1 MIVLYQEPIMVWG
14 QLATRLEWC
23 ALLLTVISLV
33 AFFIIMRFD
42 GSADLMYIFGVFLC
56 AGLVWGV
63 SGGRREC
70 PCLPALEHAVPSA
83 ERDTVPLNMKLSEI
97 LFIGASFPLT
107 VFLYSKSWSERL
119 LFS

>member
-1 MIVLYQEPIMVWG
+1 MIVLYQEPIMVWN

-56 AGLVWGV
+56 AGLVSCGLIIPLYGENNKV
-63 SGGRREC
+63 YSGRNKYEVYF
-70 PCLPALEHAVPSA
+70 PESNA
-83 ERDTVPLNMKLSEI
+83 SEI
-97 LFIGASFPLT
+97 LEQKYLVIGQRGLIWVIEDAD
-107 VFLYSKSWSERL
+107 K
-119 LFS
+119 